1 MRVHIVDPSAY
12 TPPYDHALCGAL
24 ASAGA
29 QVELYTSHF
38 AHGPVA
44 APDGYARHELFYRL
58 AARVRDPRV
67 RRTVKL
73 AEHVPDMLR
82 YRRAAR
88 TAEVVH
94 FQWLAVQHLDGH
106 LLPRRRAAGAERD
119 AAGAGGAAALPGR
132 PLVLTAHDILPRE
145 ARPGQRAAQRRLYDR
160 FDAVVVHSQHG
171 RKRLTDEL
179 GVDAARVH
187 VIPHGAFEHL
197 AAADASGELPPP
209 LQTDAPVVLCFGL
222 MRPYKGIEVL
232 LEAWRGI
239 EGAELWIA
247 GAPRM
252 DISALRASAPP
263 RVRFVARFIGD
274 DELPAYF
281 RRADLVVL
289 PYREIDQSGV
299 LFTALAF
306 AKPLLLSDVGG
317 FPEIAAT
324 GAARTF
330 PAGDAAA
337 LHDALRELLGAREA
351 RSRLAESARAAAA
364 GPYSWG
370 EAARLTLELYAQLRR
385 ESAAR

>member
-1 MRVHIVDPSAY
+1 VRVHVVDPSAY
-12 TPPYDHALCGAL
+12 TPPYDHALCTALGA
-24 ASAGA
+24 AGA
-29 QVELYTSHF
+29 EVELYTSRF

-44 APDGYARHELFYRL
+44 PPDGYERREQFYRV
-58 AARVRDPRV
+58 AARVPDARARRV
-67 RRTVKL
+67 VKL

-88 TAEVVH
+88 TADVVH

-106 LLPRRRAAGAERD
+106 LLPGRRAPSGAR
-119 AAGAGGAAALPGR
+119 R

-145 ARPGQRAAQRRLYDR
+145 ARPGQRAAQRRLYEH
-160 FDAVVVHSQHG
+160 FDAIVVHSEHG
-171 RKRLTDEL
+171 RRRLTDEL
-179 GVDAARVH
+179 GVAPERVH
-187 VIPHGAFEHL
+187 VIAHGVLEHL
-197 AAADASGELPPP
+197 AVQGPEGADGPAPTGPVPFATEL
-209 LQTDAPVVLCFGL
+209 PVVLCFGL
-222 MRPYKGIEVL
+222 MRPYKGIDLL

-252 DISALRASAPP
+252 DLSALSAGAPP
-263 RVRFVARFIGD
+263 GVRFVPRFIGD

-306 AKPLLLSDVGG
+306 GKPLLLSDVGG

-330 PAGDAAA
+330 PAGDAVA
-337 LHDALRELLGAREA
+337 LRVALRELLADEHARSALAGRARE
-351 RSRLAESARAAAA
+351 LATGE
-364 GPYSWG
+364 YSWR
-370 EAARLTLELYAQLRR
+370 AVARRTLELY
-385 ESAAR
+385 ESLLGEARGR